1 MASWSPSS
9 VPLVAVLLSL
19 LLLQHCLCGCTVS
32 AARIGR
38 AVVLKPCPDDAS
50 VSIFHEAPV
59 FNNGE
64 GCGPSGG
71 PGAIHVAMTL
81 DGNYLRGTMA
91 A

>member
-19 LLLQHCLCGCTVS
+19 LLQHCLPGCTVS

-38 AVVLKPCPDDAS
+38 TVVLKPCPDDAS

-64 GCGPSGG
+64 GCGPPGG
-71 PGAIHVAMTL
+71 PGTIHVAMTL